1 MHLSVPIDII
11 RFCLGGSEITTVGI
25 VRVQDDRT
33 EAQVLTQGA
42 RLLLQMQPQM
52 KEFHTRMQKREFKTI
67 VNSLSWISPALTEF
81 LYRYLTLDA
90 YAAANPVMQHRMH
103 LISMGQTGI
112 IADLRKLNCGR
123 PGVNDPFFKKLEEVV
138 EEATAVDDRRHTV
151 AHRSEWRHNVA
162 HLSEW
167 RRNVAQLFRMDL
179 CSKAAERCADGIPVP
194 SVSLVRLQFTPQHPY
209 AHSALNF
216 T

>member
-52 KEFHTRMQKREFKTI
+52 KEFHTRMQKLELKTI

-123 PGVNDPFFKKLEEVV
+123 LGVNDPFFKMLEEVV
-138 EEATAVDDRRHTV
+138 EETTAVDDRRHD
-151 AHRSEWRHNVA
+151 VA
-162 HLSEW
+162 HLSHVKN
-167 RRNVAQLFRMDL
+167 RAQKRQSDVQM
-179 CSKAAERCADGIPVP
+179 
-194 SVSLVRLQFTPQHPY
+194 VSQYLLLV
-209 AHSALNF
+209 S
-216 T
+216 